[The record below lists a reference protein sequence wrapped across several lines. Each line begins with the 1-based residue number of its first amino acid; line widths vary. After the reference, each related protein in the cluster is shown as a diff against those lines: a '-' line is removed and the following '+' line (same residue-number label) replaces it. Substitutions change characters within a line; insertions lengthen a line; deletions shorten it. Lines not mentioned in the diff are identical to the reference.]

1 MSLAQNTAL
10 LTRNFDE
17 TLSLC
22 LASRCLS
29 KLVSKNLQN
38 WHFLFSAEATTG
50 AGPGAGVCLRLP
62 AGREGARAAKSAG
75 HSTGAG
81 VWAAIVLRPAGA
93 SVASPTLLSTT
104 IFFST
109 SENHELHYFCLP
121 PKHQEVLYS
130 CCSSGQEFRR
140 EFCHKKEKD
149 VRCVCIVW
157 FRREFCHKKR
167 EGCEM
172 CLHCVLHCNFTILI
186 SFWLRLTLLDIS
198 NRLSQIWK
206 NFLKTSPRY

>member
-29 KLVSKNLQN
+29 KLVPKNLQN

-75 HSTGAG
+75 HSTGAE
-81 VWAAIVLRPAGA
+81 VWAAIVSRPAGA
-93 SVASPTLLSTT
+93 SVASPTLLPTS

-121 PKHQEVLYS
+121 PKHQELLYS
-130 CCSSGQEFRR
+130 CCSSGQE
-140 EFCHKKEKD
+140 
-149 VRCVCIVW
+149 

-206 NFLKTSPRY
+206 NFLKNFAEILAHGLNNRPRKTRC